1 MASFASGIERR
12 GFSFVFKVFMGED
25 CIEDSFHAGSM
36 GEDAHGPD
44 SSDSVCS
51 SDSVLT
57 PLGIF
62 AIRDINTNQRGA
74 K

>member
-1 MASFASGIERR
+1 MALRGNVKSFASGIERR
-12 GFSFVFKVFMGED
+12 SFSFVFKVFMGED

-36 GEDAHGPD
+36 GEDAHAPG
-44 SSDSVCS
+44 S

-57 PLGIF
+57 LLEIF
-62 AIRDINTNQRGA
+62 AIIDINTIQRGA